1 MTSLAVENQE
11 GLVLV
16 ISDLLPY
23 CSEPYTKLPCRVYG
37 DVKQISSRS
46 TDHYICLPI
55 FAGIALKREL
65 KLALFFPVSI

>member
-23 CSEPYTKLPCRVYG
+23 FRAIHKITLQPVYG

-46 TDHYICLPI
+46 TDHYNCLPI

>member
-1 MTSLAVENQE
+1 MTSVENQE

-23 CSEPYTKLPCRVYG
+23 FRAIHKITLQSYE

-46 TDHYICLPI
+46 TDHYNCLPI

-65 KLALFFPVSI
+65 KLALSFPVSI